1 MHNPVSGAT
10 NFVRFEARG
19 NRFLLPW
26 PFHANALV
34 PDAVSSRDN
43 GLKNTMAATLEAEY
57 AFGAEDLESR
67 AEVVKFSVIPSHEK
81 QGAAQEHELASF
93 EAMMLPHMDAAHN
106 LARWLLRNEQ
116 DAQDV
121 VQEAYLR
128 AFKSFSGFHG
138 SNGRAWLLTIVRN
151 TSYTLL
157 KKNRAVDLTT
167 TFDEETHASG
177 HEVASPATILE
188 HAEDAE
194 LIKNAMNEL
203 PPEFREIL
211 TLRHQEELSY
221 QEIGDILKIPAGTV
235 MSRLARAR
243 AKLREYL
250 TSQISQEK

>member
-1 MHNPVSGAT
+1 MQLLA
-10 NFVRFEARG
+10 EA
-19 NRFLLPW
+19 PI
-26 PFHANALV
+26 
-34 PDAVSSRDN
+34 
-43 GLKNTMAATLEAEY
+43 KNTMAATLEADY
-57 AFGAEDLESR
+57 VFGTENFESR
-67 AEVVKFSVIPSHEK
+67 AKVVKFAVIQGHEE

-106 LARWLLRNEQ
+106 LARWLLRNEE

-167 TFDEETHASG
+167 TFDEEIHTSDR
-177 HEVASPATILE
+177 ESVSPAAILE

-194 LIKNAMNEL
+194 LIKNAMDEL
-203 PPEFREIL
+203 PVEFREIL

-221 QEIGDILKIPAGTV
+221 QEIGEILQIPAGTV
-235 MSRLARAR
+235 MSRLAPRPGE
-243 AKLREYL
+243 LREYL
-250 TSQISQEK
+250 ASQMSQEK

>member
-1 MHNPVSGAT
+1 
-10 NFVRFEARG
+10 
-19 NRFLLPW
+19 
-26 PFHANALV
+26 
-34 PDAVSSRDN
+34 
-43 GLKNTMAATLEAEY
+43 MAATLEAEY
-57 AFGAEDLESR
+57 VFGAEHLESR
-67 AEVVKFSVIPSHEK
+67 AKVVKFAVIQGNERE
-81 QGAAQEHELASF
+81 GAAQEHELASF
-93 EAMMLPHMDAAHN
+93 EAVMLPHMDAAHN

-157 KKNRAVDLTT
+157 KKNRTADLTT
-167 TFDEETHASG
+167 TFDEEIHATGQES
-177 HEVASPATILE
+177 VSPATILE

-194 LIKNAMNEL
+194 LIKNAMNKL
-203 PPEFREIL
+203 PAEFREIL

-221 QEIGDILKIPAGTV
+221 QEIGEILKIPTGTV

-250 TSQISQEK
+250 ASQISQEK